1 MRKIKTFKDFNESQ
15 TQTPGLQGSTIS
27 MQPETNL
34 MIMADKTN
42 DFSANGDETRQDP
55 YGNRLK
61 AQARRLGNQEYCT
74 CCDNTKEECDCDD
87 SCDCKCKE

>member
-1 MRKIKTFKDFNESQ
+1 M
-15 TQTPGLQGSTIS
+15 TPGLEGSTIS
-27 MQPETNL
+27 MNSENNL

-61 AQARRLGNQEYCT
+61 AQAKRLAN
-74 CCDNTKEECDCDD
+74 KEWCPECDCTK
-87 SCDCKCKE
+87 SECKCKECKKCKE